1 MNRKVEFWL
10 TRTVVVI
17 YGLACLLAVVYDHK
31 AKNDM
36 KSNNYELSNAP
47 QASGGMLIWLK
58 ELQAKGEEA
67 SPYDY
72 EITEALSLTAEQ
84 LAVIIAPDNYREQSD
99 IMAMAQFMP
108 TAQVRYSNA
117 DGQEEILAFSFVSCE
132 YKKYI
137 EGKITDSGLLGNPDE
152 LSQFLESIH

>member
-1 MNRKVEFWL
+1 MNRKVESWL

-31 AKNDM
+31 AKHDM

-72 EITEALSLTAEQ
+72 EITDARSSL
-84 LAVIIAPDNYREQSD
+84 
-99 IMAMAQFMP
+99 F
-108 TAQVRYSNA
+108 
-117 DGQEEILAFSFVSCE
+117 
-132 YKKYI
+132 
-137 EGKITDSGLLGNPDE
+137 
-152 LSQFLESIH
+152 